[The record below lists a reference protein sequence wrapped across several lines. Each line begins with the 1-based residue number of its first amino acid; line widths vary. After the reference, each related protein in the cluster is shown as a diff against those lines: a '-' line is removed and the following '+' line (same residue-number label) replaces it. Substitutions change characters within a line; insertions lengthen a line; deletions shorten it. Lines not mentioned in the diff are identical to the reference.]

1 MRILFWN
8 IRGIRAYGRR
18 DQLRE
23 IIQKHRVEVIC
34 LQETIKADFTQGELA
49 SLSEGRCFEWVW
61 TAAQGHSGGTLL
73 GIQTNDITVVE
84 KDMVAFFTS
93 MNIVSRKD
101 KFQWEII
108 NVYGPVQ
115 NERKL
120 EFLSELS
127 QKIAS
132 MTDPF
137 IIGGDFNM
145 IRFEWEKSSDNV
157 NHTWRDAFTTLLG
170 ITGSR
175 S

>member
-1 MRILFWN
+1 MKILFWN
-8 IRGIRAYGRR
+8 VRGIRADGRR
-18 DQLRE
+18 NQLRE
-23 IIQKHRVEVIC
+23 LMQKHSVEVIC
-34 LQETIKADFTQGELA
+34 LQETIKTDFTQGELL

-73 GIQTNDITVVE
+73 GIQTGDITVLE
-84 KDMVAFFTS
+84 KGKGTFFTS
-93 MNIVSRKD
+93 MKIVSKKD
-101 KFQWEII
+101 NFQWEII
-108 NVYGPVQ
+108 NVYSPIQ
-115 NERKL
+115 IERKS

-157 NHTWRDAFTTLLG
+157 NHT
-170 ITGSR
+170 
-175 S
+175 